1 MNRLLIIAILCIIST
16 SCATRKRCFN
26 LWGETA
32 DSTYTVWS
40 DTTYFIIIRPDT
52 ASATG
57 SIHDTVYVNN
67 GTSGGQAWVVRD
79 TIYLDV
85 WNNDTIVAYKDSIKT
100 VYIDRVTTIAE
111 PREYS
116 GKLWQWIILAGFI
129 LLGLFLILRRR

>member
-116 GKLWQWIILAGFI
+116 GKLWQWIILI
-129 LLGLFLILRRR
+129 SLLLIGVMYIMRRR

>member
-16 SCATRKRCFN
+16 SCATQKRCFDK
-26 LWGETA
+26 WGTTV
-32 DSTYTVWS
+32 DSSYTVWR

-67 GTSGGQAWVVRD
+67 GTSGGQAWVIRD

-116 GKLWQWIILAGFI
+116 GKLWQWIILI
-129 LLGLFLILRRR
+129 SLLLIGVMYIMRRR

>member
-85 WNNDTIVAYKDSIKT
+85 WNNDTIVTYRDSIKT
-100 VYIDRVTTIAE
+100 VYVDKVVTITE
-111 PREYS
+111 PAKYS
-116 GKLWQWIILAGFI
+116 GKLWQYIILASII
-129 LLGLFLILRRR
+129 LVGIFLIMRRR